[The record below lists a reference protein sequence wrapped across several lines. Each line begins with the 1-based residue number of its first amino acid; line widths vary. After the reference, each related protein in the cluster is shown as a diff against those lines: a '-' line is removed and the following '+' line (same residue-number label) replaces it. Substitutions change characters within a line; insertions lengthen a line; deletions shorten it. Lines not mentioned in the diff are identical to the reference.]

1 MRSLRTASGAAQ
13 PGLHLFASALL
24 VRPAARKDESLL
36 GYKLRSAHLNGIN
49 PGWLV
54 ASGVASSVPRGL
66 GAAHWCPHCIA
77 GPDGYWRVQW
87 QTMDSAC
94 FRHQCWLSERCPGC
108 VRQMSWQRARFDR
121 CACGYSLTGVE
132 VAPLSQ
138 EIKVLLGSEHPPE
151 LHALYLLSPA
161 QRWNVAS
168 AIGALD
174 IFGLRGKPFKKL
186 SSKSPQR
193 AMVIMDRGAKILL
206 SGENCAFLHGLRV
219 SRVSGDVP
227 LVSEALP
234 GLLNLLR
241 KNLDPAELCWMLN
254 LLDRYVRYAANQSS
268 PIIWQSKRT
277 KRENGVTGASPLPK
291 PRAKRIVNAL
301 SAQGITSQVRR
312 TKAGRLKV
320 TITDSDWMEARRR
333 EYKLVGLRRVA
344 KEYGLSVP
352 RLRALIQAGLVR
364 GGSARVDRDSLTS
377 FATSIVER
385 ASPFDASAL
394 NLPIKMTEILRFR
407 VPLPDTHEFF
417 DRISDGSI
425 QIYRRMSGAKSFNAL
440 LIDAT
445 NFPSTLRPNDV
456 HATHTIVESAELLG
470 IKDEVMYHLV
480 NVGLVVT
487 SIERRNRRRARVIEA
502 SELERFSRCTE
513 TLSAACRRQD
523 VPVRIGI
530 TWARQNGLKLVSGP
544 TVDGGRQYFVLRSC
558 EEPFSTSVR

>member
-1 MRSLRTASGAAQ
+1 M
-13 PGLHLFASALL
+13 
-24 VRPAARKDESLL
+24 
-36 GYKLRSAHLNGIN
+36 NGIN

-54 ASGVASSVPRGL
+54 ASGAASSVSRGL

-77 GPDGYWRVQW
+77 DADGYWRVQW

-94 FRHQCWLSERCPGC
+94 FQHQCWLSERCPGC
-108 VRQMSWQRARFDR
+108 DRQMTWRRARFDR
-121 CACGYSLTGVE
+121 CVCGYALTDVE
-132 VAPLSQ
+132 AAPLSA

-151 LHALYLLSPA
+151 LHELYLLSPA

-193 AMVIMDRGAKILL
+193 ARVIMDRGAKILL
-206 SGENCAFLHGLRV
+206 FSGTCAFLHGLRV

-241 KNLDPAELCWMLN
+241 KNLAPAELGWMLN

-268 PIIWQSKRT
+268 PIIWESKRT
-277 KRENGVTGASPLPK
+277 KRENGVNASSPLPK
-291 PRAKRIVNAL
+291 PRAKRIVHAL
-301 SAQGITSQVRR
+301 SAQGITSQIRR
-312 TKAGRLKV
+312 TKSGRLKV
-320 TITDSDWMEARRR
+320 TITDSDWMEVRRR

-364 GGSARVDRDSLTS
+364 GGNARVDRDSLTS

-385 ASPFDASAL
+385 ASPSDASAL
-394 NLPIKMTEILRFR
+394 DRPIKLTEILRFR
-407 VPLPDTHEFF
+407 VPLSDTREFF

-425 QIYRRMSGAKSFNAL
+425 QIYWRMSGAKSFNAL

-445 NFPSTLRPNDV
+445 NFPSTLRRNDV
-456 HATHTIVESAELLG
+456 HATHSIVESAELLG

-502 SELERFSRCTE
+502 GELERFSRCTE

-530 TWARQNGLKLVSGP
+530 TWARENGLKLVSGP
-544 TVDGGRQYFVLRSC
+544 TIDGGRQYFVRRTC
-558 EEPFSTSVR
+558 DEPLSTSVPSFSAQREQR